1 MTTARKSEEPA
12 TTIPRESPG
21 TSTAR
26 EASRKTRRPA
36 RAPYDL
42 YALHTPSQ
50 GDGNDSS
57 GKPGQAQQQASRK
70 KREASKGKEVPAT
83 RTGKATSVLRMSIGA
98 TVLVSILALAFPE
111 RFFAVTTAARD
122 AIASSAGWHYLLLVL
137 LIVAVCAGFAI
148 SPIGII
154 RLGDPTDKPRVST
167 VSWIAM
173 LFSAG
178 MGIGLVFWGA
188 AEPLAHF
195 ASAAP
200 EAPTGSYQA
209 LRDAFRYTFFHWGF
223 SAWAI
228 YAIVALA
235 LAYFQFR
242 KKEKALLSV
251 TLKPLFGERM
261 DGLVGR
267 LVDALTAFATVVGV
281 GVSLGM
287 GAAQINGGLNYLL
300 GVPQNIFVELAI
312 IVVATAL
319 FLASAMSG
327 LSKGVRLLSNVNVI
341 LAIALVAVCVAVGP
355 TTQILNAL
363 TAALGSYLQNFVS
376 MSTNVAPYDA
386 ARQAWVQGWTIF
398 YWAWWIAWSPFVGV
412 FIARISRGR
421 TIREFLL
428 GVVLVPTVFACIWFA
443 TFGTMSTGVQLG
455 GVDLAS
461 LPTESVLFATLSSY
475 PLGGAL
481 SVVALVLIMSFF
493 VTSADS
499 ATFVLGM
506 ISEDG
511 SLNPRRR
518 TKFVWGVTLSVLA
531 AVLLAAGGL
540 DALQNVLIIT
550 ALPFSLVILLMAVSL
565 IKELNH
571 ERLMMG
577 LYVKPTA
584 FPEEDRPFKS
594 YEGDEAPDPVSDMQQ
609 HVDALQQIAEIT
621 SADAPAST
629 GNQSE
634 GRAEEVTAHGRRSSY
649 DG

>member
-1 MTTARKSEEPA
+1 
-12 TTIPRESPG
+12 
-21 TSTAR
+21 
-26 EASRKTRRPA
+26 
-36 RAPYDL
+36 
-42 YALHTPSQ
+42 
-50 GDGNDSS
+50 
-57 GKPGQAQQQASRK
+57 
-70 KREASKGKEVPAT
+70 
-83 RTGKATSVLRMSIGA
+83 MSIGA

-122 AIASSAGWHYLLLVL
+122 AIASGAGWHYLLLVL
-137 LIVAVCAGFAI
+137 LIVAVCVGFAI

-261 DGLVGR
+261 DGLAGR

-312 IVVATAL
+312 IVVATVL

-341 LAIALVAVCVAVGP
+341 LAIDAG
-355 TTQILNAL
+355 
-363 TAALGSYLQNFVS
+363 GSVRGSWSHHADPQRPHRRARVVPAELRQHEHERRS
-376 MSTNVAPYDA
+376 LRRRAPGMGAGLDHL
-386 ARQAWVQGWTIF
+386 
-398 YWAWWIAWSPFVGV
+398 
-412 FIARISRGR
+412 
-421 TIREFLL
+421 LL
-428 GVVLVPTVFACIWFA
+428 GVVDRL
-443 TFGTMSTGVQLG
+443 
-455 GVDLAS
+455 
-461 LPTESVLFATLSSY
+461 
-475 PLGGAL
+475 
-481 SVVALVLIMSFF
+481 VAL
-493 VTSADS
+493 
-499 ATFVLGM
+499 
-506 ISEDG
+506 
-511 SLNPRRR
+511 RRR
-518 TKFVWGVTLSVLA
+518 VHRPHLPRTHHPGVP
-531 AVLLAAGGL
+531 AGRG
-540 DALQNVLIIT
+540 A
-550 ALPFSLVILLMAVSL
+550 
-565 IKELNH
+565 
-571 ERLMMG
+571 G
-577 LYVKPTA
+577 
-584 FPEEDRPFKS
+584 
-594 YEGDEAPDPVSDMQQ
+594 
-609 HVDALQQIAEIT
+609 
-621 SADAPAST
+621 
-629 GNQSE
+629 
-634 GRAEEVTAHGRRSSY
+634 AHGLCVHMVRDVRHHVHRRAAWAA
-649 DG
+649 